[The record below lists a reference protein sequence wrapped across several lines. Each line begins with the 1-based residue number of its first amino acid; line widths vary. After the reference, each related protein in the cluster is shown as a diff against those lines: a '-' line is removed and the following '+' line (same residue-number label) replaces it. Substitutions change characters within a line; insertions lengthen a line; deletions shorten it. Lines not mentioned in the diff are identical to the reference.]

1 MNNQSYMDERKNQP
15 IASPET
21 GTVSTFYARVL
32 LDYLKCINLN
42 PDILFEPALIAQLN
56 DSGSRIPITLWR
68 MMFEL
73 AIAETGDLDLP
84 LKVAEQLEPKHL
96 GMLGFAIMSS
106 QTLQD
111 VVAILLRFEQLIDD
125 VNTTTL
131 IENGDHIEL
140 HWLPLLGP
148 SIPIFMQQSLV
159 CWVIIARQ
167 VTSKPELVCDVHFSF
182 EQPKYLENYQR
193 IFGGKLYFNAPVTK
207 LVVHRSTLA
216 LPITL
221 CNPATNN
228 LLMTQVEK
236 TLQSHTQP
244 DFSQQ
249 IRQYLI
255 SNLASNKLSVADAAK
270 AMNISVRTLQYQ
282 LEDCG
287 LGYRNLLEQIRQEQA
302 AHYLSTTDLSLYEIT
317 FLLGYSEQSSFQ
329 NAFRRWMGES
339 PGSFRKNLG
348 K

>member
-1 MNNQSYMDERKNQP
+1 MDERKNKP
-15 IASPET
+15 VAPPTT
-21 GTVSTFYARVL
+21 GSVSTFYARAL
-32 LDYLKCINLN
+32 LDYLKRINLN
-42 PDILFEPALIAQLN
+42 PEELFESALINELN

-68 MMFEL
+68 MMFER
-73 AIAETGDLDLP
+73 AIAETGDVDLP
-84 LKVAEQLEPKHL
+84 LKVASQLEPKHL

-131 IENGDHIEL
+131 VENGDFIEL

-159 CWVIIARQ
+159 CWAVIARQ
-167 VTSKPELVCDVHFSF
+167 ITSKPELICDAHFSF
-182 EQPKYLENYQR
+182 EQPTQLEIYQR
-193 IFGGKLYFNAPVTK
+193 IFGGNLYFNAQTTK
-207 LVVHRSTLA
+207 LVIHRSALE

-221 CNPATNN
+221 CNPATNSI
-228 LLMTQVEK
+228 LMNQVEQ
-236 TLQSHTQP
+236 TLQSLTQP
-244 DFSQQ
+244 NFLQRL
-249 IRQYLI
+249 RQYLI
-255 SNLASNKLSVADAAK
+255 SNLASNQLSVADAAN
-270 AMNISVRTLQYQ
+270 ALNISVRTLQYQ
-282 LEDCG
+282 LEECG
-287 LGYRNLLEQIRQEQA
+287 LGYRNLLEQIRLEQA
-302 AHYLSTTDLSLYEIT
+302 QHYLRTTDLSLNEIT
-317 FLLGYSEQSSFQ
+317 FLLGYAEQSSFQ